1 MVYCV
6 VMIALKLNSLYLDEE
21 GGCSRGKNENSKKD
35 IDNNVLVY

>member
-6 VMIALKLNSLYLDEE
+6 VMIVLELNFLYLDEE
-21 GGCSRGKNENSKKD
+21 GGCFREKNSKKD